1 MSQIQKTTAFSH
13 INPVLTLFCRLFS
26 YFGRFLARSCWVVLA
41 VITVINIASTVKYHS
56 LYYTG
61 FPYIEV
67 VQSLIASALAF
78 QVLYF
83 MHQKTK
89 LSGSGYLD
97 DTDANTVVSSNSD
110 VAYIVHGYDLAKSC
124 GSADS
129 SADSA
134 RENSGKRR
142 FLGIPPFKEW
152 DLTIVTAV
160 VVLIVATV
168 SATYIT
174 MCQFYDLSD
183 IKAIIKLASHYQTWF
198 TGSNPN
204 SVAHIS
210 HIEHDYIQK
219 YPYQSGMVWFVWLMT
234 MVIPGLEASSLLH
247 IMTTL
252 QYVMIP
258 FICASIILIVR
269 LAYRFSGDNSYVAKI
284 AAMLCLFF
292 PVLPVVSQEVYGYN
306 ISLPFILGAFLLAY
320 KCYDALK
327 GSDEPDF
334 ERFWCCFA
342 GFVVLAIILGFVKP
356 NNIIVGI
363 ALAMGL
369 VLAAVFSSKLLNKTL
384 SARNSSSV
392 ENEASLADFTD
403 SNNFTSSTGS
413 NDSTNS
419 TEDSANSNN
428 SSAVYTP
435 IRRRKKSFFSRL
447 FNSILFAI
455 ANISSRWFNSSARKN
470 HETWSNINVVNRI
483 TVYFKPIFKRLKP
496 NEPTVSLSNG
506 VIDRCNV
513 SGNGFNSNFIRTNR
527 GVRVFRKPVLAA
539 ENGLNL
545 SVYEA
550 YKKRVASIVN
560 NTTNNNSNNSG
571 NDSNSGKNSADG
583 GSCSRKRL
591 SARFSWSNIK
601 SFIKAQIVKPAVLL
615 VLTAI
620 IVLPSMGLG
629 SNIAQIG
636 FTQVT
641 GIDFP
646 TNRRQ
651 KIAPFLAIGLGN
663 KADGRMGY
671 YNAQVSEFNIPVETI
686 NARGEKIVKTR
697 LSDFTNNPSEA
708 IRFFVLKTVQTWGE
722 PTFLFFENPPRLTFI
737 HFQELKEKAEKREK
751 EKEAK
756 KIKSK
761 ESKNGVKNKPISMFE
776 TTPNIEFSAK
786 NAANSMFG
794 TVKYGVKFANYKTVN
809 DSKSG
814 GNVHIVKPVGMGLN
828 YSSNYT
834 TNLLNPLNP
843 ISPLYVGN
851 NHYRDYDDYNTV
863 DDYCDYHDCRP
874 HIDDDNENPV
884 LSHNLKEFTI
894 SNTRK
899 LVWNDF
905 SAFIYT
911 FWCDIMASLIMIGT
925 MIGFGVIMAKNKGN
939 SYLNGKKWII
949 LTPIIALFG
958 GFLFHTVWETKPPY
972 AFYYFI
978 YLIPVA
984 AIGLYYSKNASIEQI
999 LNWVFCKKNKKTEKE
1014 AKKRNRM

>member
-1 MSQIQKTTAFSH
+1 MSQIQKITTFSH
-13 INPVLTLFCRLFS
+13 INPVFTLFCRLFS
-26 YFGRFLARSCWVVLA
+26 YFSRLLARSCWVVLA

-61 FPYIEV
+61 FPYIEI
-67 VQSLIASALAF
+67 VQSLIASVLAF

-83 MHQKTK
+83 MHQKAK
-89 LSGSGYLD
+89 LNNSGYFD
-97 DTDANTVVSSNSD
+97 DTHSAASSDPNI
-110 VAYIVHGYDLAKSC
+110 AYVTHGYDLAKSC
-124 GSADS
+124 HSADS
-129 SADSA
+129 FDNSTL
-134 RENSGKRR
+134 ESGKKR

-152 DLTIVTAV
+152 NLTVVTTV

-234 MVIPGLEASSLLH
+234 MVIPGLEASSLPH

-258 FICASIILIVR
+258 FICASIILIIR

-306 ISLPFILGAFLLAY
+306 ISMPFILGAFLLAY

-327 GSDEPDF
+327 GFDEPDF
-334 ERFWCCFA
+334 ERFWCYFA
-342 GFVVLAIILGFVKP
+342 GFVVLMIILGFVKP

-363 ALAMGL
+363 ALSMGL
-369 VLAAVFSSKLLNKTL
+369 ILAAVFSSKLFNKTL

-403 SNNFTSSTGS
+403 SNNSTSSTGS

-419 TEDSANSNN
+419 TEDSVNSNN
-428 SSAVYTP
+428 SSAVSTP
-435 IRRRKKSFFSRL
+435 SRRRKKSFFSRL

-455 ANISSRWFNSSARKN
+455 ANISRRWFNSSARKN
-470 HETWSNINVVNRI
+470 HETWSNINAVNRI
-483 TVYFKPIFKRLKP
+483 TVYFKPIFKRLKL
-496 NEPTVSLSNG
+496 NELTVSLSNG
-506 VIDRCNV
+506 AIDRCNV
-513 SGNGFNSNFIRTNR
+513 SGNGFNSDFVRTNR
-527 GVRVFRKPVLAA
+527 GVRVFRKPVLAV
-539 ENGLNL
+539 ENGLNV
-545 SVYEA
+545 SIYES
-550 YKKRVASIVN
+550 YKKHIASIVN

-571 NDSNSGKNSADG
+571 NDSNSGKNGVG
-583 GSCSRKRL
+583 GDSCSRKRL

-601 SFIKAQIVKPAVLL
+601 SFVKTQIVKPAVLL

-620 IVLPSMGLG
+620 IVLPSMSLG

-651 KIAPFLAIGLGN
+651 KIAPFLAIGLGD

-686 NARGEKIVKTR
+686 NARGERILKTR
-697 LSDFTNNPSEA
+697 LSDFANNPSEA
-708 IRFFVLKTVQTWGE
+708 IRFFVLKTVQTWGD

-737 HFQELKEKAEKREK
+737 HFQELKEKAEKRER
-751 EKEAK
+751 EKETK
-756 KIKSK
+756 KTKNK

-776 TTPNIEFSAK
+776 NTPSLEFYAK

-794 TVKYGVKFANYKTVN
+794 TVKHGVKFANYKTVN

-814 GNVHIVKPVGMGLN
+814 GNAHIVKPVGMGIGN
-828 YSSNYT
+828 MSFNNNSWYT
-834 TNLLNPLNP
+834 TSLLNPMNP
-843 ISPLYVGN
+843 ISPLYPGN
-851 NHYRDYDDYNTV
+851 NMYSSNDD

-894 SNTRK
+894 SNARK

-905 SAFIYT
+905 SAFIYG
-911 FWCDIMASLIMIGT
+911 FWCDIMASLIMLGT

-978 YLIPVA
+978 YIIPFA
-984 AIGLYYSKNASIEQI
+984 AIGLYYSKNANIGQI
-999 LNWVFCKKNKKTEKE
+999 LNWIFYKKGKKTEKE
-1014 AKKRNRM
+1014 AKEEK

>member
-1 MSQIQKTTAFSH
+1 MSQIQKTTTFSN
-13 INPVLTLFCRLFS
+13 INSVFALFCRLFS

-41 VITVINIASTVKYHS
+41 IITVINIASTVKYHS

-67 VQSLIASALAF
+67 VQSLIASVLAF

-89 LSGSGYLD
+89 LNNSGYLD
-97 DTDANTVVSSNSD
+97 DAHAVASSSSNI
-110 VAYIVHGYDLAKSC
+110 AYVVHGYDLTESC
-124 GSADS
+124 HSADS
-129 SADSA
+129 SDDSA
-134 RENSGKRR
+134 CENSRNHR

-152 DLTIVTAV
+152 NLTNVTTV
-160 VVLIVATV
+160 VVLIVAVV

-174 MCQFYDLSD
+174 LCQFYDLSD

-198 TGSNPN
+198 AGSNPN
-204 SVAHIS
+204 NVAHIS

-258 FICASIILIVR
+258 FVCASIILIVR

-306 ISLPFILGAFLLAY
+306 ISMPFILGAFLLAY

-342 GFVVLAIILGFVKP
+342 GFVGLMIILGFVKP

-369 VLAAVFSSKLLNKTL
+369 ILAAVFSSKLFNKTL
-384 SARNSSSV
+384 NLHNSNSV
-392 ENEASLADFTD
+392 ENEAGSTCSTD
-403 SNNFTSSTGS
+403 SA
-413 NDSTNS
+413 DSV
-419 TEDSANSNN
+419 DSNN
-428 SSAVYTP
+428 SSAVSTP
-435 IRRRKKSFFSRL
+435 SRRRRKSFFSRL

-455 ANISSRWFNSSARKN
+455 ANISSRWFNNSSRKSR
-470 HETWSNINVVNRI
+470 ETWGDINAVNRI
-483 TVYFKPIFKRLKP
+483 TVYFKPIFKHLKP
-496 NEPTVSLSNG
+496 NELAVSLGNG

-513 SGNGFNSNFIRTNR
+513 SGNGFSSNFVRTNR

-539 ENGLNL
+539 ENGLNVN
-545 SVYEA
+545 VYEA
-550 YKKRVASIVN
+550 YKKPIANIVN
-560 NTTNNNSNNSG
+560 STANNSNNSG
-571 NDSNSGKNSADG
+571 NDSNSGKNSADD
-583 GSCSRKRL
+583 GSCSRQRF
-591 SARFSWSNIK
+591 ARFSWSNIK
-601 SFIKAQIVKPAVLL
+601 SFIKTQIVKPTVLL

-620 IVLPSMGLG
+620 IVLPSMSLG
-629 SNIAQIG
+629 SNIAQTG
-636 FTQVT
+636 FTQAT

-671 YNAQVSEFNIPVETI
+671 YNAQVSEFKLPVETV
-686 NARGEKIVKTR
+686 NSRGEKMLKTR
-697 LSDFTNNPSEA
+697 LADFANNPSEA

-756 KIKSK
+756 KIKGK
-761 ESKNGVKNKPISMFE
+761 ESKNRVKNKPISMFE
-776 TTPNIEFSAK
+776 NTPNLKFSAK
-786 NAANSMFG
+786 NAANSMFD
-794 TVKYGVKFANYKTVN
+794 TVKYGVKSANYKTVN
-809 DSKSG
+809 DSRSG

-851 NHYRDYDDYNTV
+851 NRYRDYDNYNTV

-874 HIDDDNENPV
+874 HIDDDNKNPV
-884 LSHNLKEFTI
+884 LSHNLKEFTV

-899 LVWNDF
+899 LIWNDF

-911 FWCDIMASLIMIGT
+911 FWCDIMTSLIMLGT
-925 MIGFGVIMAKNKGN
+925 MIGFGVIMAKNKRN

-949 LTPIIALFG
+949 LTPIVALFG
-958 GFLFHTVWETKPPY
+958 GFLFHTVWEAKPPY

-984 AIGLYYSKNASIEQI
+984 AIGLYYSKNASIGQI
-999 LNWVFCKKNKKTEKE
+999 LNWVLYKKDKKAEKE
-1014 AKKRNRM
+1014 AKKAK

>member
-1 MSQIQKTTAFSH
+1 MSQVQKTTTFSNT
-13 INPVLTLFCRLFS
+13 NPIFALFCRLFS

-41 VITVINIASTVKYHS
+41 IITVINIASTVKYHS

-67 VQSLIASALAF
+67 VQNLIASVLAF

-89 LSGSGYLD
+89 LNNSGYLD
-97 DTDANTVVSSNSD
+97 DAHAVASSSSNIAY
-110 VAYIVHGYDLAKSC
+110 VAHGYDLAESC
-124 GSADS
+124 HSADS
-129 SADSA
+129 SDDSA
-134 RENSGKRR
+134 CENSRNHR

-152 DLTIVTAV
+152 NLTNVTTV
-160 VVLIVATV
+160 VVLIVAVV

-174 MCQFYDLSD
+174 LCQFYDLSD

-198 TGSNPN
+198 TSSNPN
-204 SVAHIS
+204 GVAHIS

-258 FICASIILIVR
+258 FVCASIILIVR

-306 ISLPFILGAFLLAY
+306 ISMPFILGAFLLAY

-342 GFVVLAIILGFVKP
+342 GFVGLMIILGFVKP

-363 ALAMGL
+363 ALAMEL
-369 VLAAVFSSKLLNKTL
+369 ILAAVFSSKLLNKAL

-419 TEDSANSNN
+419 TEDSASSNN
-428 SSAVYTP
+428 SSAVSTP
-435 IRRRKKSFFSRL
+435 SKRRKKSFFSRL

-455 ANISSRWFNSSARKN
+455 ANISSRCFNNSLHKSR
-470 HETWSNINVVNRI
+470 EIWGNINTVNRI

-496 NEPTVSLSNG
+496 NELTVSLGNG
-506 VIDRCNV
+506 AIDRCNV
-513 SGNGFNSNFIRTNR
+513 SGDGFSSNFVRTNR

-545 SVYEA
+545 SVYDTC
-550 YKKRVASIVN
+550 KKSIANIVN
-560 NTTNNNSNNSG
+560 STVNNNSNSNNYGGENSV
-571 NDSNSGKNSADG
+571 DG
-583 GSCSRKRL
+583 GSCSRKPL
-591 SARFSWSNIK
+591 FARFSWSNIK
-601 SFIKAQIVKPAVLL
+601 RFVKAQIVKPAVLL

-620 IVLPSMGLG
+620 IVLPSMSLG
-629 SNIAQIG
+629 SNIAQTG
-636 FTQVT
+636 FTQAT

-651 KIAPFLAIGLGN
+651 KMAPFLAIGLGN

-671 YNAQVSEFNIPVETI
+671 YNAQVSEFSIPVKTI
-686 NARGEKIVKTR
+686 NARGEKMLKTR
-697 LSDFTNNPSEA
+697 LSDFVNNPSEA

-761 ESKNGVKNKPISMFE
+761 KSKNGVKNKPISMFE
-776 TTPNIEFSAK
+776 NTPSLEFFAK
-786 NAANSMFG
+786 NAANSMFD
-794 TVKYGVKFANYKTVN
+794 TVKYRVKSASYKIVN
-809 DSKSG
+809 DSRSG
-814 GNVHIVKPVGMGLN
+814 GNVHTVKPVGMGIGN
-828 YSSNYT
+828 TSSANSSWYT
-834 TNLLNPLNP
+834 TSLLNPTNP
-843 ISPLYVGN
+843 ISPLYSGN
-851 NHYRDYDDYNTV
+851 NMYRSDDDDNTV

-884 LSHNLKEFTI
+884 LSHNLKKFTI
-894 SNTRK
+894 SNARK
-899 LVWNDF
+899 FVWNDF

-911 FWCDIMASLIMIGT
+911 FWCDIMVSLIMLGT

-939 SYLNGKKWII
+939 CYLNGKKWII

-978 YLIPVA
+978 YLIPFA
-984 AIGLYYSKNASIEQI
+984 AIGLYYSKNANIGQI
-999 LNWVFCKKNKKTEKE
+999 LNWVFCKKDKKAEKE
-1014 AKKRNRM
+1014 AKKRNRR